1 MEKLQVHNAEPTHK
15 GSATYSEK
23 GRIIL
28 LPHPVKCLGKNP

>member
-1 MEKLQVHNAEPTHK
+1 MQNQHMKEAQL
-15 GSATYSEK
+15 TYSEK